1 MLASYIDRAME
12 HARYEIIEGDG
23 AYWGEIPD
31 NDLAQNHAHSLICA
45 DERRGSGARVLAEEQ
60 GS

>member
-1 MLASYIDRAME
+1 MLASYIDSAME
-12 HARYEIIEGDG
+12 RARYEIIEGDG

-45 DERRGSGARVLAEEQ
+45 EELRIRGDTESRRA
-60 GS
+60 